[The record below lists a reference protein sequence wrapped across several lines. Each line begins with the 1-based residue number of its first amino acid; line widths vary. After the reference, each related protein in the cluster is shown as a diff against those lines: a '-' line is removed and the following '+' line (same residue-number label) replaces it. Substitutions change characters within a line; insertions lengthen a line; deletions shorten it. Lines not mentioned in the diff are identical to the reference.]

1 MFKIKTLNEISPLY
15 KDILTESE
23 YQVSKEETAPDA
35 IIVRSADMHEMEVP
49 ASLLAVGRA
58 GAGYNNIPVEAY
70 GKMGIAV
77 FNTPGANANA
87 VKELALA
94 ALLLASRDIVGGI
107 EWCKTIADQGAA
119 VPKLV
124 EKGKKQFVGPELKG
138 KTLGVIGLGGI
149 GGLVANAAI
158 SLGMKVLGYDP
169 YISVDNAWKLAR
181 EIVHA
186 SSEEQV
192 LAQSDYVSIHIPLR
206 DDTRGSFNASVFS
219 KMKKGAVL
227 LNLARGELVKDEDIL
242 AALESGQLRR
252 YVTDFP
258 NADLIGKP
266 GVIAIPHLGA
276 STPESED
283 NCVDMVSRQIDEY
296 LKYGSIR
303 NSVNYPAC
311 ELGPNFH
318 QRIAIMH
325 ANVPNTIG
333 KITSAVASVG
343 INIDNMTNKSRG
355 EFAYTVLDLDSSVGN
370 ALIAYLNEMDWVYR
384 VRVFDQSPHAVVLPP
399 EAMPLAEAE

>member
-15 KDILTESE
+15 KEILSESE
-23 YQVSKEETAPDA
+23 YSVSKDEAQPDA

-58 GAGYNNIPVEAY
+58 GAGYNNIPVEEY
-70 GKMGIAV
+70 GRMGIVA

-107 EWCKTIADQGAA
+107 EWCKTIADQGDA

-169 YISVDNAWKLAR
+169 YISVDNAWKLSR

-186 SSEEQV
+186 SSEDQIY
-192 LAQSDYVSIHIPLR
+192 AQSDYVSIHIPLR
-206 DDTRGSFNASVFS
+206 DDTKGSFNASVFA

-227 LNLARGELVKDEDIL
+227 LNLARGELVKNADVL
-242 AALESGQLRR
+242 AALESGQLRK

-258 NADLIGKP
+258 NAEIVGKP

-311 ELGPNFH
+311 ELGPNFR
-318 QRIAIMH
+318 QRIAVMH

-333 KITSAVASVG
+333 TITSTVASAG

-355 EFAYTVLDLDSSVGN
+355 AFAYTVLDLDEKATPEVISSLN
-370 ALIAYLNEMDWVYR
+370 AMDMVYR
-384 VRVFDQSPHAVVLPP
+384 VRVFDQSPKAVNLPP
-399 EAMPLAEAE
+399 EAMPIAES